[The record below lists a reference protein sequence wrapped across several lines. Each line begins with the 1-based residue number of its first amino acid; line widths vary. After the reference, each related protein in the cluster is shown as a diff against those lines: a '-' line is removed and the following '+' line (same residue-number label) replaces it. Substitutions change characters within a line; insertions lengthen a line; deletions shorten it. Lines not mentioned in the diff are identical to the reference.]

1 MRFDTRSL
9 LVVMR
14 LGNSHVEMCFSQCF
28 KRVLPCRR
36 IQHVSSERRIEC
48 IAIEHIGVGKKCA
61 LRRIDRIHFVQRR
74 FRVESS
80 KRALFCN
87 ARKYRE
93 SLVAFDEGNA
103 LGSRDGKGDF
113 GSEQRFLSWLRER
126 HAHTFAFRQRALDDG
141 KRLFALHG
149 LCKLECRC
157 SGCRTFLP
165 DKLQQLVEMSAE
177 ADGFVRFGD
186 RLGIE

>member
-1 MRFDTRSL
+1 
-9 LVVMR
+9 MR
-14 LGNSHVEMCFSQCF
+14 LGDSHVEIRLNNRF
-28 KRVLPCRR
+28 KRILSCRR

-93 SLVAFDEGNA
+93 SLIAFDEGNA
-103 LGSRDGKGDF
+103 LGSRNGKGDF

-126 HAHTFAFRQRALDDG
+126 HAHTFAFGQRALDDG
-141 KRLFALHG
+141 ERLFALYS
-149 LCKLECRC
+149 LCEFECGSGRRC
-157 SGCRTFLP
+157 AFLP
-165 DKLQQLVEMSAE
+165 DELQQLVEVGAE
-177 ADGFVRFGD
+177 ADCLVRFSD
-186 RLGIE
+186 RLYVK